1 MGWKELSVAVKTK
14 FEEFYWLDFVK
25 LVLALP
31 STLMSAGICREEKTA
46 IKLKTK
52 TAVVN
57 TVALICDSLV
67 NMDFVPALQLL

>member
-1 MGWKELSVAVKTK
+1 
-14 FEEFYWLDFVK
+14 
-25 LVLALP
+25 
-31 STLMSAGICREEKTA
+31 MSAGICREEKTA